1 LADEKS
7 PVAEI
12 HICIKCEGDGFPSE
26 DELALRNQLEDE
38 IMKANLG
45 TIVDSGGGRGVMD
58 VFVEAQ
64 DVSAARSAIETLVER
79 LGLADRTEV
88 SV

>member
-1 LADEKS
+1 M
-7 PVAEI
+7 AEI
-12 HICIKCEGDGFPSE
+12 HICIKCEGDGFPTE
-26 DELALRNQLEDE
+26 GELALRNQLEDE
-38 IMKANLG
+38 IMQANLG

-64 DVSAARSAIETLVER
+64 DVAAARSAIETLVER
-79 LGLADRTEV
+79 LGLADRTEL